1 MNPPSAV
8 SKSRFAPALLAPV
21 VAAMLAAAALPAA
34 AADSPWTVRFRA
46 LHIDTANQSDAIPSL
61 AVPQDAIAVSS
72 KWAPDI
78 DIEYAF
84 NDHFSTELLLT
95 IPQKHDVTVKQS
107 ALGGPVGIG
116 SFKHLPPTLTFK
128 YRPLG
133 NAKFSP
139 YIGAGVN
146 YTRIWDV
153 RLAVP
158 IVGSLRLNQDSVGVA
173 LQAGADYA
181 LDDHW
186 QASFDVKYVKIGS
199 DIKLGAAK
207 VSNAGVNPV
216 LIGIGAGYRF

>member
-1 MNPPSAV
+1 MKLPSAV
-8 SKSRFAPALLAPV
+8 AAVLLAAV
-21 VAAMLAAAALPAA
+21 TLPAI

-46 LHIDTANQSDAIPSL
+46 LHIDTANKSDAIPSL
-61 AVPQDAIAVSS
+61 AVPKDAIAVSS

-84 NDHFSTELLLT
+84 NEHFSTELLLT
-95 IPQKHDVTVKQS
+95 IPQQHDVTVKQS

-133 NAKFSP
+133 EARFSP
-139 YIGAGVN
+139 YVGAGIN

-158 IVGSLRLNQDSVGVA
+158 TVGSLRLNQDSFGVA
-173 LQAGADYA
+173 VQAGADYQ

-186 QASFDVKYVKIGS
+186 HASFDVKYVKIGS

-207 VSNAGVNPV
+207 VSNAGVDPV